1 MKQATPVITKAKKP
15 AKKRHSRRCTKCS
28 KVFTTPTATKKYC
41 SVQCSRKTANGKRPK
56 VDRIERARRSAPFY
70 RLVQECKRARTLEVL
85 KGHTAQS
92 LLDVIQ
98 LQAMASK
105 CNQYGT
111 ARLFELSHIAPV
123 EGQIHIGMYYAD
135 NLVLSPQKPNKAHGT
150 SYYGGGR
157 RIARADCHPRNAVH
171 ENERDSDVLERLID
185 YLGKPLIDEVVRLG
199 NIKPTRRNELLRWLS
214 EFLNPADPVHAR
226 HLKDLGEM
234 TTVAL
239 STLQSE
245 LKGKD
250 AKGWSPKTLRYSR
263 IAVLVMELER
273 HTQYRP
279 ELSKVLEDLPHL
291 EYIRRASTD
300 KADDQDFEQ
309 ALFDLLHG
317 KAVDDLQH
325 VIDAYVQRNTKVI
338 DYASP
343 DAVFG
348 TVYDRPAQQERIPA
362 YKPIRFPVLLAR
374 IKSPAFA
381 VSFADTLDGQQADI
395 VPVLFNVQPEASYE
409 PLPW

>member
-1 MKQATPVITKAKKP
+1 MKQATPVTTK
-15 AKKRHSRRCTKCS
+15 AKKRHSRRCIRCS
-28 KVFTTPTATKKYC
+28 KVFTTSTATKKYC

-56 VDRIERARRSAPFY
+56 VDRIEKARHSAPFY
-70 RLVQECKRARTLEVL
+70 RLVQECKRAGTLEVL

-98 LQAMASK
+98 LQAMAFK

-123 EGQIHIGMYYAD
+123 EGQTHIGMYYAD

-157 RIARADCHPRNAVH
+157 RIARAGCHPRNAVH

-199 NIKPTRRNELLRWLS
+199 NIKPTRRNELLRWLR

-239 STLQSE
+239 STLQAE
-245 LKGKD
+245 LKGKE
-250 AKGWSPKTLRYSR
+250 AKGWSPKTVRYSR
-263 IAVLVMELER
+263 VAVLVMEVER
-273 HTQYRP
+273 HAQYRP
-279 ELSKVLEDLPHL
+279 ELLQALEDIRHL
-291 EYIRRASTD
+291 RHSAD
-300 KADDQDFEQ
+300 KPENQALEQ

-317 KAVDDLQH
+317 KALDHVQH
-325 VIDAYVQRNTKVI
+325 VIDDYVQRHTTVI
-338 DYASP
+338 RYEGICPVTGEPFVQPEQA
-343 DAVFG
+343 
-348 TVYDRPAQQERIPA
+348 ERIPD
-362 YKPIRFPVLLAR
+362 YKPIRFPMLLAR
-374 IKSPAFA
+374 IETPAFA
-381 VSFADTLDGQQADI
+381 PSFADTLDGQQADI
-395 VPVLFNVQPEASYE
+395 VPVLFNVQPEASYD
-409 PLPW
+409 PVPW

>member
-1 MKQATPVITKAKKP
+1 MKQATPVTTKAKKP

-28 KVFTTPTATKKYC
+28 KVFTTPTASKKYC
-41 SVQCSRKTANGKRPK
+41 SVQCSRKTANSKRPK
-56 VDRIERARRSAPFY
+56 VDRIEKARHSAPFY
-70 RLVQECKRARTLEVL
+70 RLVQECKRAGTLEVL
-85 KGHTAQS
+85 KGHTTQS

-98 LQAMASK
+98 LQAMAFK

-150 SYYGGGR
+150 SYYGCGR
-157 RIARADCHPRNAVH
+157 RVARADCHPRNAVH

-199 NIKPTRRNELLRWLS
+199 KIKPTRRNELLRWLR

-239 STLQSE
+239 STLQAE
-245 LKGKD
+245 LKGKE
-250 AKGWSPKTLRYSR
+250 AKSWSPKTVRYSR
-263 IAVLVMELER
+263 VAVLVMEVER
-273 HTQYRP
+273 HAQYRP
-279 ELSKVLEDLPHL
+279 ELLQALEDISHL
-291 EYIRRASTD
+291 RHSAD
-300 KADDQDFEQ
+300 KPENQALEQ

-317 KAVDDLQH
+317 KALDHVQH
-325 VIDAYVQRNTKVI
+325 VIDDYVQRHTTVI
-338 DYASP
+338 RYEGICPVTGEPFVQPEQA
-343 DAVFG
+343 
-348 TVYDRPAQQERIPA
+348 ERIPA
-362 YKPIRFPVLLAR
+362 YKPIRFPMLLAR
-374 IKSPAFA
+374 IETPAFA
-381 VSFADTLDGQQADI
+381 PSFADTLDGQQADI
-395 VPVLFNVQPEASYE
+395 VPVLFNVQPEASYD
-409 PLPW
+409 PVPW

>member
-1 MKQATPVITKAKKP
+1 MPSVSPRTNP
-15 AKKRHSRRCTKCS
+15 KKRYSRRCNKCS
-28 KVFTTPTATKKYC
+28 KVFTTPTASKKYC
-41 SVQCSRKTANGKRPK
+41 SVQCSRKTANSKRPK
-56 VDRIERARRSAPFY
+56 VDRIEKARRSAPFY
-70 RLVQECKRARTLEVL
+70 RLVLECKRAGTMEVL

-92 LLDVIQ
+92 LLEVIQ
-98 LQAMASK
+98 LQALAFK

-123 EGQIHIGMYYAD
+123 EGQTHIGMYYAD

-150 SYYGGGR
+150 TYYGGGR
-157 RIARADCHPRNAVH
+157 RIARSDCHPRHAVH
-171 ENERDSDVLERLID
+171 ENERDSDVLERLIE

-199 NIKPTRRNELLRWLS
+199 KIKPTRRNELLRWLR

-226 HLKDLGEM
+226 HLKDLAAM

-245 LKGKD
+245 LKGKE
-250 AKGWSPKTLRYSR
+250 AKGWSPKTVRYSR
-263 IAVLVMELER
+263 LAVLVMELER

-279 ELSKVLEDLPHL
+279 ELSQVLEDIGHL
-291 EYIRRASTD
+291 RYSAD
-300 KADDQDFEQ
+300 KPENQALEQ

-317 KAVDDLQH
+317 KALDDVQH
-325 VIDAYVQRNTKVI
+325 VIDDYVQRHTTVI
-338 DYASP
+338 RYEGICP
-343 DAVFG
+343 FTGEPFV
-348 TVYDRPAQQERIPA
+348 RPVPQERIPA

-374 IKSPAFA
+374 IESPAFA

-395 VPVLFNVQPEASYE
+395 VPVLLNVQPEVSYE
-409 PLPW
+409 PLPWE

>member
-1 MKQATPVITKAKKP
+1 MKQATPVTTK
-15 AKKRHSRRCTKCS
+15 AKKRHSRRCIRCS
-28 KVFTTPTATKKYC
+28 KVFTTSTATKKYC

-56 VDRIERARRSAPFY
+56 VDRIEKARHSAPFY
-70 RLVQECKRARTLEVL
+70 RLVQECKRAGTLEVL

-98 LQAMASK
+98 LQAMAFK

-123 EGQIHIGMYYAD
+123 EGQTHIGMYYAD

-157 RIARADCHPRNAVH
+157 RIARAGCHPRNAVH

-199 NIKPTRRNELLRWLS
+199 NIKPTRRNELLRWLR

-239 STLQSE
+239 STLQAE
-245 LKGKD
+245 LKGKE
-250 AKGWSPKTLRYSR
+250 AKSWSPKTVRYSR
-263 IAVLVMELER
+263 VAVLVMEVER
-273 HTQYRP
+273 HAQYRP
-279 ELSKVLEDLPHL
+279 ELLQALEDIRHL
-291 EYIRRASTD
+291 RHSAD
-300 KADDQDFEQ
+300 KPENQALEQ

-317 KAVDDLQH
+317 KALDHVQH
-325 VIDAYVQRNTKVI
+325 VIDDYVKRHTTVI
-338 DYASP
+338 RYEGICPVTGEPFVQPEQA
-343 DAVFG
+343 
-348 TVYDRPAQQERIPA
+348 ERIPD
-362 YKPIRFPVLLAR
+362 YKPIRFPMLLAR
-374 IKSPAFA
+374 IETPAFA
-381 VSFADTLDGQQADI
+381 PSFADTLDGQQADI
-395 VPVLFNVQPEASYE
+395 VPVLFNVQPEASYD
-409 PLPW
+409 PVPW

>member
-1 MKQATPVITKAKKP
+1 MKQATPVTTK
-15 AKKRHSRRCTKCS
+15 AKKRHSRRCIRCS

-41 SVQCSRKTANGKRPK
+41 SVQCSRKTANSKRPK
-56 VDRIERARRSAPFY
+56 VDRIEKARHSAPFY
-70 RLVQECKRARTLEVL
+70 RLVQECKRAGTLEVL

-98 LQAMASK
+98 LQAMAFK

-123 EGQIHIGMYYAD
+123 EGQTHIGMYYAD

-150 SYYGGGR
+150 SYYGCGR
-157 RIARADCHPRNAVH
+157 RVARADCHPRHVVH

-199 NIKPTRRNELLRWLS
+199 NIKPTRRNELLRWLR
-214 EFLNPADPVHAR
+214 EFLSPADPVHAR

-239 STLQSE
+239 STLQAE
-245 LKGKD
+245 LKGKE
-250 AKGWSPKTLRYSR
+250 AKTWSPKTVRYSR
-263 IAVLVMELER
+263 VAVLVMELER
-273 HTQYRP
+273 HAQYRP
-279 ELSKVLEDLPHL
+279 ELLQALEDLPNL

-317 KAVDDLQH
+317 KAVDDVQH
-325 VIDAYVQRNTKVI
+325 VIDDYVQRNTKVI
-338 DYASP
+338 DYASLE
-343 DAVFG
+343 DGFG
-348 TVYDRPAQQERIPA
+348 TVYDRPAHQERIPA
-362 YKPIRFPVLLAR
+362 YKPIRFPILLAR
-374 IKSPAFA
+374 IETPAFA
-381 VSFADTLDGQQADI
+381 PSFADTLDGQQADI
-395 VPVLFNVQPEASYE
+395 VPVLFNVQPEASYD
-409 PLPW
+409 PVPW